1 MAKVVTKV
9 VDQLAELKWLL
20 AILVEKPLDAQVVAE
35 QVVADLAAEQKWL
48 LAILV
53 VKLQAAI
60 VAAVVDQGSL
70 VADCFRRFS
79 PARRR
84 AAAMQTHAI
93 HVQHPAAPAILAR
106 AFRLQPLHLWLLQ
119 QHQHPWLIQVHT

>member
-20 AILVEKPLDAQVVAE
+20 AILVEKPLDAQMVAEQVVVE

-60 VAAVVDQGSL
+60 VAAVV
-70 VADCFRRFS
+70 VAPP
-79 PARRR
+79 PAL
-84 AAAMQTHAI
+84 ASALFVST
-93 HVQHPAAPAILAR
+93 ILIVLSA
-106 AFRLQPLHLWLLQ
+106 
-119 QHQHPWLIQVHT
+119 PWLTGVPEVPERTLM